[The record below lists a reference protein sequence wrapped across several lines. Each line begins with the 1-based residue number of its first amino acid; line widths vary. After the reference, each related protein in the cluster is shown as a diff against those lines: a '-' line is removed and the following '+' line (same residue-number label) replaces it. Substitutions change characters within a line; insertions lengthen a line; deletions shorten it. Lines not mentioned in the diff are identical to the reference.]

1 MCRNKNCLK
10 QKKDHERE
18 SVFQESHC
26 SFFTCFGLVRLN
38 LNGTEPLYH
47 EQERKIGFG
56 NKGKRF
62 GSINGRAW
70 EQEIKDDERHLNG
83 LWKRW
88 KGEWNQHQ
96 AKILRW
102 RAFEKMNEKLNQ
114 IKGKRNGKEGKIVGK
129 QREMEHYGK
138 LKGKGVKE
146 NKNLKQTEGSRDG
159 K

>member
-1 MCRNKNCLK
+1 MCRNKSSK

-26 SFFTCFGLVRLN
+26 SFFACFGLVRLN
-38 LNGTEPLYH
+38 LNGAEPLYH

-83 LWKRW
+83 
-88 KGEWNQHQ
+88 
-96 AKILRW
+96 
-102 RAFEKMNEKLNQ
+102 
-114 IKGKRNGKEGKIVGK
+114 
-129 QREMEHYGK
+129 
-138 LKGKGVKE
+138 
-146 NKNLKQTEGSRDG
+146 S
-159 K
+159 